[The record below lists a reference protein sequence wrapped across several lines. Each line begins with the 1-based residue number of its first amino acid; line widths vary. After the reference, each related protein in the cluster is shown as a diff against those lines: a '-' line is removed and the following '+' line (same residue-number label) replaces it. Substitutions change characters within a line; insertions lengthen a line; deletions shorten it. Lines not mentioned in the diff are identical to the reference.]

1 MKTIQYF
8 HYFKIYFFFQE
19 AMVATFCAAV
29 GATIRTNTLEQSNV
43 DVSFIGVA
51 PLNVIHVLK
60 ELKSILVNNL
70 YYNLTIENC
79 K

>member
-1 MKTIQYF
+1 
-8 HYFKIYFFFQE
+8 
-19 AMVATFCAAV
+19 MVATSCVA
-29 GATIRTNTLEQSNV
+29 GEATIRTNTLELSNV

-51 PLNVIHVLK
+51 QLNVIHVLK

-70 YYNLTIENC
+70 Y